1 MAENIFRR
9 AYVFVGTTANGERV
23 LMTGELR
30 TERPSETIEHEEIE
44 APVVL
49 SLTSAVFKGKK
60 NISRNHIVSGA
71 TLEHLG
77 KIVAPAPGFTL
88 DEARELHAIGTR
100 YHLNTLKAA
109 CVHMD
114 MNTPER
120 KGKDA
125 GALLDQ
131 RIVCSKTGYRWGSAW
146 LVEPLPAEI
155 QVRFMQLMRQ
165 GAVEPVDY

>member
-1 MAENIFRR
+1 MIASIFRR
-9 AYVFVGTTANGERV
+9 TDVFVGTTANGERV

-30 TERPSETIEHEEIE
+30 QEGPRETIEHEKIE
-44 APVVL
+44 APVCL

-60 NISRNHIVSGA
+60 NTSRNHIISGA

-114 MNTPER
+114 MDTPEC
-120 KGKDA
+120 KGKDV

-131 RIVCSKTGYRWGSAW
+131 NIVCPETGYRWGSAW
-146 LVEPLPAEI
+146 LVEPLPEEI
-155 QVRFMQLMRQ
+155 QARFTQLMQQ
-165 GAVEPVDY
+165 GATEPVDY